1 MDIGLSLGGASLS
14 FRDQVNLAVE
24 AEANGFDLVAVGD
37 SGGET
42 FALHGA
48 LAMATHRVRLV
59 SSIAIWT
66 RSPATMANGAT
77 TVHSLS
83 AGRFTLGVGPAPRQW
98 IEEQHGQE
106 FTPVVPRF
114 RDYLRAVRACLDAS
128 SANPSDVDSPYYP
141 THGFTNRDVELPSPV
156 RLIMGATQ
164 PRMLRMS
171 GEECDGVMVN
181 VMSPLPWITGECR
194 DLIEAGRAAS
204 GRDGE
209 PFGVGVGR
217 FVGIDED
224 REAAYD
230 VCRWQ
235 LAWYYRVPYFRGL
248 LEGLGYADEVAV
260 GEAAFHTG
268 DIAAACASISD
279 EMVDAIALAGT
290 PDEVRAKLHDYEG
303 VLDWV
308 SLSGKVDGDPERSG
322 RTMRHI
328 VELLRP
334 RVTTIV

>member
-14 FRDQVNLAVE
+14 FRDQVDLAVE

-48 LAMATHRVRLV
+48 LAMATHRVRMV

-77 TVHSLS
+77 TLHSLS
-83 AGRFTLGVGPAPRQW
+83 GGRFTLGVGPAPRAW
-98 IEEQHGQE
+98 IEQHHGQE
-106 FTPVVPRF
+106 FAPVVPRF

-128 SANPSDVDSPYYP
+128 SAHPSDFDSDYYP
-141 THGFTNRDVELPSPV
+141 THGYTNRDVELPSRV
-156 RLIMGATQ
+156 DLIMGATQ
-164 PRMLRMS
+164 PRMLAMS

-181 VMSPLPWITGECR
+181 VMSPLPWIAGEAR
-194 DLIEAGRAAS
+194 RLIYSKRPA
-204 GRDGE
+204 DT
-209 PFGVGVGR
+209 PFSIGAGR

-224 REAAYD
+224 RSAAYD

-248 LEGLGYADEVAV
+248 LEGLGYEAETAV
-260 GEAAFHTG
+260 GEAAFHAG
-268 DIAAACASISD
+268 DIAGACASITD

-290 PDEVRAKLHDYEG
+290 PDEVRSKLRDYEG

-308 SLSGKVDGDPERSG
+308 SLSGKVDGDAAKQG